1 MFVDFE
7 ELLCLSFPGFGQVL
21 ILLRHMAA
29 KDSNSIVLTSL
40 CPSAMSASPISELQ
54 EQQLCRHRPR
64 DCGETAST
72 KTQTQRCLPTAL
84 IQTFVPHRQPCCLCP
99 LPRTWCSL
107 CSRHH
112 GSQGGT
118 RRRAQHL
125 TGSWMQRM
133 SQLRAS
139 SSRSSWLPRVTWPGF
154 GQVPRQHCH
163 EKALF
168 DGGHAMSYTT
178 WRLPHELQFSARS
191 LCGQRVFW
199 LSATT
204 KPPIPPQQEEKSSI

>member
-1 MFVDFE
+1 MPK
-7 ELLCLSFPGFGQVL
+7 CHKCQPNFGATG
-21 ILLRHMAA
+21 AA
-29 KDSNSIVLTSL
+29 ALQA
-40 CPSAMSASPISELQ
+40 PSQGLWG
-54 EQQLCRHRPR
+54 
-64 DCGETAST
+64 DCQHQNTD
-72 KTQTQRCLPTAL
+72 TAL
-84 IQTFVPHRQPCCLCP
+84 PSHSINSDLCAP
-99 LPRTWCSL
+99 QAALLPLSLPRTWCSL

-118 RRRAQHL
+118 RRRAQRL

-178 WRLPHELQFSARS
+178 WKLPHELQFSARS

>member
-7 ELLCLSFPGFGQVL
+7 KLLCLSFPGFGQVL

-72 KTQTQRCLPTAL
+72 KTQTQRCLLTAL

-118 RRRAQHL
+118 GRRAQRL
-125 TGSWMQRM
+125 TGELDAANVAAQSEQQQK
-133 SQLRAS
+133 QLAAPCYLARI
-139 SSRSSWLPRVTWPGF
+139 WPGT
-154 GQVPRQHCH
+154 
-163 EKALF
+163 KA
-168 DGGHAMSYTT
+168 T
-178 WRLPHELQFSARS
+178 
-191 LCGQRVFW
+191 
-199 LSATT
+199 LS
-204 KPPIPPQQEEKSSI
+204 